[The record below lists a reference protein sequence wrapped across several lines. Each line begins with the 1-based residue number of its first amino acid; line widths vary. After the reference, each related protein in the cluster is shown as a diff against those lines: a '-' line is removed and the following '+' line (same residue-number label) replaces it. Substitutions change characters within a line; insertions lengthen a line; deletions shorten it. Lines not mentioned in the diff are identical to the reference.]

1 MDTAG
6 AQSGGSRRS
15 ALWTVRD
22 LAEFLGVPMNT
33 VYKWESRGDGPP
45 SYKVGKH
52 RRYRER
58 DVLAW
63 LESRKNEK

>member
-6 AQSGGSRRS
+6 AQSGASRRS
-15 ALWTVRD
+15 PLWSVRD

>member
-15 ALWTVRD
+15 PLWTVRD
-22 LAEFLGVPMNT
+22 LAEFLSVPMNT